1 MRYLSTVFT
10 HQPVLLDPILALLA
24 GSRRVL
30 DGTAGGGGHARAL
43 ADAGAEVLAIDQDP
57 VAVAAATERLA
68 GTNARVLRLNF
79 AEAAKAAVVQAFRPD
94 AVLLDLGVS
103 SPQIDEDQRGF
114 TFRHGAALDMRMSD
128 EGDTAADW
136 LNQSEA
142 EELAQSFKEY
152 GDEPRARRLAGEIV
166 RRRANKLFATSDDL
180 VDAIRA
186 TLGARSGPPDFAR
199 LFQAVRIVVNGEL
212 ERLERALPELRELL
226 EPGGILAVIAYHSG
240 EDRIVKH
247 AFREWSRSCI
257 CPEGQP
263 VCTCRGR
270 ALGTVITRKPIE
282 AGAEEQEQ
290 NPRARSA
297 HLRAFRKA
305 P

>member
-10 HQPVLLDPILALLA
+10 HQPVLLDPILTLLA

-79 AEAAKAAVVQAFRPD
+79 AEAANAAEVQAFRPD

-103 SPQIDEDQRGF
+103 SPQIDEDTRGF

-226 EPGGILAVIAYHSG
+226 EPGGVLAVIAYHSG
-240 EDRIVKH
+240 EDRIVKN

-263 VCTCRGR
+263 ICTCRGR
-270 ALGTVITRKPIE
+270 ALGTLITRKPIV
-282 AGAEEQEQ
+282 ASAEEQEQ